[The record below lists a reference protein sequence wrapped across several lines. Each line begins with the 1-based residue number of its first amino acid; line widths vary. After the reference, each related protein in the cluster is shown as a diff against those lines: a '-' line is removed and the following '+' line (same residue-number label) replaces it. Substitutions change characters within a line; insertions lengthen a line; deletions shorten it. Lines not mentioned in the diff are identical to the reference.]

1 MKKTLLLSLAI
12 ATTAAIWGGC
22 SNEKKEGRQEQ
33 TAATEIK
40 ETPDTQSAPP
50 DTIKGS
56 IPSEATASI
65 GGATLK
71 INYHAPGVKDRII
84 WGGLVPYG
92 QVWVTGA
99 HMATSLE
106 TDKTL
111 LIGDKEL
118 PAGKYA
124 MFTIPKKD
132 EWTVIINRNWQQ
144 HLADKYDEKDDV
156 LRIQVKPENLSQHQE
171 RLKYDISKTSE
182 TEGAFRISWEKIGVT
197 VPFKV
202 KS

>member
-12 ATTAAIWGGC
+12 ATTAVMSGGC
-22 SNEKKEGRQEQ
+22 SNGSKENQQEQ
-33 TAATEIK
+33 PATVEMEETTDTLAA
-40 ETPDTQSAPP
+40 PQ

-56 IPSEATASI
+56 IPSEATATI
-65 GGATLK
+65 GGAAIK
-71 INYHAPGVKDRII
+71 INYHAPGVKDRVI

-106 TDKTL
+106 TNKTL

-132 EWTVIINRNWQQ
+132 EWTVIINRNWEQ

-156 LRIQVKPENLSQHQE
+156 LRIQVKPETLNQHQE
-171 RLKYDISKTSE
+171 RLKYEINKTSE